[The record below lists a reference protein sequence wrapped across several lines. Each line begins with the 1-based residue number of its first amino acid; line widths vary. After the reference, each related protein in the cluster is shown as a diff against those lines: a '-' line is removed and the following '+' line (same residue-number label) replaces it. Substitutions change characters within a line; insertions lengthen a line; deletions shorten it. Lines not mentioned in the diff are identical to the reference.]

1 MPSSGLVQDAVEIL
15 HGYPR
20 GGHSRCILSQSRAI
34 SVQVFFCF
42 FFVCLFVCLFV
53 FSPGL
58 LMTKVIGPLEGILLF
73 FNSFTNFSVVKLG
86 CGVGKLGLG

>member
-1 MPSSGLVQDAVEIL
+1 MPRSMPSSGLVQDAVEIL

-53 FSPGL
+53 C
-58 LMTKVIGPLEGILLF
+58 F
-73 FNSFTNFSVVKLG
+73 FPWPFDDKSNWSTGRDFVVF
-86 CGVGKLGLG
+86 